1 VLNFH
6 PLFNRRRYGVDY
18 INLIP
23 TRARRP
29 VPLEPLKGG
38 DFGEGRRA
46 DLTMGE
52 RAARAGPP
60 ERRCKYLDGLLRAER
75 GCCSN
80 RNPPGNLSPRVS
92 GETRRSR
99 LLDHTRAFNF
109 SAPADS
115 RQYCFAVRF
124 SGQRSVRDTAV
135 SLPPPPR
142 VSARNQKDTR
152 VTRLCIPADAP
163 LRASIRRDRDVYP
176 LTRVKQTR
184 TSTFERIRITVTWR
198 GTETSR

>member
-29 VPLEPLKGG
+29 VPLEPPKGG

-46 DLTMGE
+46 DLTIGE

-92 GETRRSR
+92 AETRRSR

-109 SAPADS
+109 SAPGDS

-135 SLPPPPR
+135 SLPPR
-142 VSARNQKDTR
+142 FRQKPEGS
-152 VTRLCIPADAP
+152 TRLCIPADAP

-184 TSTFERIRITVTWR
+184 TSTFELRRLGEER
-198 GTETSR
+198 RRLAEET